1 MLSRIGGK
9 GSHWALS
16 PRAPPPGP
24 QPAAPFHLSLASPQ
38 ASSAALT
45 VDPGAVMEESM
56 PTASQWKSSLSWQL
70 HGARRAGP
78 GVLGSAPKG

>member
-24 QPAAPFHLSLASPQ
+24 QPAAPSTSSLESPQ
-38 ASSAALT
+38 AGSAGLT

-56 PTASQWKSSLSWQL
+56 LTASQWKSCFSWELQ
-70 HGARRAGP
+70 GARRDGP
-78 GVLGSAPKG
+78 GVLGSAP